1 MAKAESDKAIVTKVQ
16 EKKAKKKASEHT
28 KEMARKEK
36 GKNKDLATSVD
47 RIADEG
53 EEGEG
58 EA

>member
-1 MAKAESDKAIVTKVQ
+1 MAKAESDKAIAAKVQ
-16 EKKAKKKASEHT
+16 EKKAKKKASEST

-36 GKNKDLATSVD
+36 GKNKDVATSVD